1 MKIAEEFNAF
11 TGTRI
16 EYHRDPMQPGKLL
29 IYQRQRC
36 DEIIDRATEIRNSGG
51 SPDMGHGR
59 IAAVIPPALAM
70 EVGQKYGINPLRLP
84 GRERLEFLK
93 REIVNNRDYYRLR
106 TTEGRV

>member
-1 MKIAEEFNAF
+1 MKIAEEYNPF
-11 TGTRI
+11 TGMHI

-29 IYQRQRC
+29 IYQRQDC
-36 DEIIDRATEIRNSGG
+36 EAVIDRATKIRNEGG
-51 SPDMGHGR
+51 PPDMGHGR

-93 REIVNNRDYYRLR
+93 REIVNNRDYYKLRL
-106 TTEGRV
+106 TEGNV